1 MEHTYRNGPLGAMM
15 DEYERA
21 AVELLLILEDVSD
34 AEYEKIYDAKTK
46 DEDCRSIQ
54 TVMRHMIGSGYSYAD
69 SIRKVFGVP
78 STRPKIELV
87 PRLEAIE
94 GVEKMLAYTAHTLE
108 GKWDTAEE
116 DVHKINVASSWG
128 QPYTLEQILEHAI
141 VHILRHRRQ
150 IERFLVFAP

>member
-21 AVELLLILEDVSD
+21 AVELLLILEDISD
-34 AEYEKIYDAKTK
+34 EEYKKIFDAKTK

-54 TVMRHMIGSGYSYAD
+54 TIMGHVVGSGYSYAD
-69 SIRKVFGVP
+69 SIRKVFGIP
-78 STRPKIELV
+78 SARPKIEPF
-87 PRLEAIE
+87 PRMEAIE
-94 GVEKMLAYTAHTLE
+94 GLEKMLAYTAETLE
-108 GKWDTAEE
+108 DKWDTPEE
-116 DVHKINVASSWG
+116 DIHKINVASSWG

-150 IERFLVFAP
+150 VERFLQNA